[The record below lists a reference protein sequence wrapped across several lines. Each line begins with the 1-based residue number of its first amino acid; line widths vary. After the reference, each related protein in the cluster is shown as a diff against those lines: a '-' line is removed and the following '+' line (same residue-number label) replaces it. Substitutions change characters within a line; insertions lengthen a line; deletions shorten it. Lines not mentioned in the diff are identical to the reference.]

1 MQVKE
6 LMKTD
11 VVWCAPGDSLADV
24 AKLMRQHNCGFIPV
38 INEAAALVGVIT
50 DRDLGLAA
58 GGAHRPADR
67 MSAGEVMTGPVFGC
81 FADENVKA
89 VLATMAVHHVR
100 RLPVL
105 DKQHGHLVGVLSLD
119 DVALAPHRRGSPSAD
134 DFADA
139 FKRIVAPRQV
149 IGTA

>member
-38 INEAAALVGVIT
+38 INDTAALVGVIT

-58 GGAHRPADR
+58 GTARRSAEK
-67 MSAGEVMTGPVFGC
+67 MSAAEVMTGPVFGC
-81 FADENVKA
+81 FPEEDVKT
-89 VLATMAVHHVR
+89 VLATMAAHHVR
-100 RLPVL
+100 RLPVI

-134 DFADA
+134 DFADT
-139 FKRIVAPRQV
+139 FKRIVAPRTV
-149 IGTA
+149 IGRA